1 MEEVQ
6 KVVFTT
12 SRSPSP
18 RSRTLLN
25 ALTLTLP
32 SLKLTRGKKSMK
44 EILSF
49 AEREK
54 ALIVKI
60 IEKSGNP
67 RGFEILPKGEFLLFD
82 GFSVVKGI
90 KKLLQKNKVSKV
102 VASEK
107 EPLTEKA
114 KKLKQ
119 FFLSLPASEGNF
131 TTRVEIFQKGDRE
144 VLSLNVKGV
153 ECVNFYFRLNK

>member
-1 MEEVQ
+1 M
-6 KVVFTT
+6 
-12 SRSPSP
+12 
-18 RSRTLLN
+18 
-25 ALTLTLP
+25 
-32 SLKLTRGKKSMK
+32 
-44 EILSF
+44 
-49 AEREK
+49 
-54 ALIVKI
+54 
-60 IEKSGNP
+60 
-67 RGFEILPKGEFLLFD
+67 
-82 GFSVVKGI
+82 
-90 KKLLQKNKVSKV
+90 SKV